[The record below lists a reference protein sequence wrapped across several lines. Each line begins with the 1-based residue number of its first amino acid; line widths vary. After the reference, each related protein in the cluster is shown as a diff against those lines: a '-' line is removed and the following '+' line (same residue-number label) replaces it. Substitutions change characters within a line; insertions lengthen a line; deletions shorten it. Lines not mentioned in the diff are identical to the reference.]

1 MTGIVDTIFG
11 EFEMKYAST
20 AVGNICE
27 ETKSLIG
34 LVLGE
39 YSWAVICTW
48 EHSWLNSPKKNHVKD
63 LVLYKL
69 HKKDR

>member
-1 MTGIVDTIFG
+1 MISFKNILYTGLTNLRGATEIQRGRILTGIVDTIFG

-27 ETKSLIG
+27 ETRSLIG

-39 YSWAVICTW
+39 YS
-48 EHSWLNSPKKNHVKD
+48 
-63 LVLYKL
+63 
-69 HKKDR
+69 

>member
-1 MTGIVDTIFG
+1 LTGIVDTIFG

-27 ETKSLIG
+27 ETRSLIG

-39 YSWAVICTW
+39 YSSAVICTW
-48 EHSWLNSPKKNHVKD
+48 EH
-63 LVLYKL
+63 Y
-69 HKKDR
+69 